1 MVSPPF
7 FSASSTFFL
16 FFFDM
21 KFCSVLHKV
30 LAGKATRGL
39 WIGGRGAVLVVLVV
53 RRQLDALLVHA
64 LRLHPL
70 DETEEVFIRHC
81 GGVLARLW
89 RGAPL
94 VVDPGGLR
102 QGTNRKC

>member
-1 MVSPPF
+1 
-7 FSASSTFFL
+7 
-16 FFFDM
+16 M

-39 WIGGRGAVLVVLVV
+39 WIGRRGAILLV
-53 RRQLDALLVHA
+53 RGQLYALLVHA

-102 QGTNRKC
+102 QETNRNRKC

>member
-1 MVSPPF
+1 
-7 FSASSTFFL
+7 
-16 FFFDM
+16 M
-21 KFCSVLHKV
+21 KFCSVPHKV

-39 WIGGRGAVLVVLVV
+39 WIGGRGAVLVVCG
-53 RRQLDALLVHA
+53 QLDALLVHA

-70 DETEEVFIRHC
+70 DEAEEVFIRHC

-102 QGTNRKC
+102 RETDRKC

>member
-1 MVSPPF
+1 
-7 FSASSTFFL
+7 
-16 FFFDM
+16 M

-30 LAGKATRGL
+30 LAGKTTRGL
-39 WIGGRGAVLVVLVV
+39 WIGRWGAILVIRG
-53 RRQLDALLVHA
+53 QLYALLVHA

-70 DETEEVFIRHC
+70 DETEEIFIRHC

-102 QGTNRKC
+102 QETNRKC